1 MPTLRSASREDE
13 VVVPS
18 ERQSSLRSASGSP
31 SKKRARG
38 GYSTPERPDD
48 EDEIEVPPAPKKK
61 PRLGRSTELAAPKK
75 SGAKKPPT
83 YGCPDARHL
92 PNPNTKATNTGRK
105 GAYPTPEPS
114 SESDSREDSPE
125 TSIMAPQNE
134 DKTAI
139 YDMPT
144 EVSQCHI
151 TCCIP

>member
-13 VVVPS
+13 VVLPS
-18 ERQSSLRSASGSP
+18 ERQSSLRSASDSP

-48 EDEIEVPPAPKKK
+48 EDDIEVPPAPKKK
-61 PRLGRSTELAAPKK
+61 SRLRRSNEPAAPKK
-75 SGAKKPPT
+75 SGAKKPPAF
-83 YGCPDARHL
+83 GRPDAGHH
-92 PNPNTKATNTGRK
+92 PNTNTKATNTGRK

-125 TSIMAPQNE
+125 TSMMAGENE
-134 DKTAI
+134 DKTTI

-144 EVSQCHI
+144 EVSQC
-151 TCCIP
+151 PVS